1 MLTREENRI
10 TGADGYKYSHQPQYP
25 FGANKLDTLDE
36 LEEELVEYKQM
47 LEELDD
53 EED

>member
-1 MLTREENRI
+1 MLIREENRI

-36 LEEELVEYKQM
+36 LEEELSEFEQM
-47 LEELDD
+47 LEELNN